1 MEEAK
6 KTLINEKTISSFST
20 SYNVR
25 FGIAVGITG
34 AAAIFSLIIAPAI
47 SVKLVLFLILS
58 GFCAI
63 FIVARVKKGRL
74 NYYFKEMA
82 VTNKEVRSRYGDD
95 NEEITTYYLFFG
107 EYNYSVIES
116 DYERTNIGDKYY
128 VMFEAKTEAVAEIY
142 DVNKYELAPGLDIR

>member
-1 MEEAK
+1 MDEAK
-6 KTLINEKTISSFST
+6 KTLINEKTINSFST

-34 AAAIFSLIIAPAI
+34 AAAIVALIIAPVI

-128 VMFEAKTEAVAEIY
+128 VMFEVKTEAVAEIY
-142 DVNKYELAPGLDIR
+142 DANKYELAPNLDIR